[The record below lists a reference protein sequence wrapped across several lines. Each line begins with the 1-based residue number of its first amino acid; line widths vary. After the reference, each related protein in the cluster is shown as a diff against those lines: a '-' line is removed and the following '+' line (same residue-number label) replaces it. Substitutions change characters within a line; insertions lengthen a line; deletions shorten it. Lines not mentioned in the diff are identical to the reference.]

1 MALQSV
7 VLFHTVHKA
16 MRRAINLKTLI
27 VDDEPLARNE
37 LNYLLTQNGQF
48 DQIDEA
54 ETISETLEKLLYD
67 TYDVI
72 FLDIH
77 LMDES
82 GLDLAEKIKKMRQ
95 PPYII
100 FATAHDNF
108 AVKAFELNAT
118 DYILKPFEQARI
130 DAAVSRVAAQLQTT
144 IQTNT
149 DKKSE
154 ETDADNT
161 QKQEQKSVN
170 KTPEVLPIEV
180 DERIHVLNQKD
191 IIALSVN
198 NKKTTLHTVNHDYE
212 TSEPMNTYAK
222 RLDPKQFIRI
232 HRATIINKKH
242 IQTVEHWF
250 NYTYQVTMTNNLKVQ
265 VSRSYMKNFK
275 QTIGL
280 E

>member
-1 MALQSV
+1 M
-7 VLFHTVHKA
+7 
-16 MRRAINLKTLI
+16 KTLI

-48 DQIDEA
+48 DKIEEA

-130 DAAVSRVAAQLQTT
+130 DAAVARVAAQLQTHT
-144 IQTNT
+144 KTET
-149 DKKSE
+149 EVKSE
-154 ETDADNT
+154 ETNHQQ
-161 QKQEQKSVN
+161 QKLKSTD
-170 KTPEVLPIEV
+170 KAPEVLPIEV
-180 DERIHVLNQKD
+180 DERIYVLNQKD
-191 IIALSVN
+191 IIALTVN
-198 NKKTTLHTVNHDYE
+198 NKRTTLHTLTHDYE
-212 TSEPMNTYAK
+212 TSEPMNNYAK
-222 RLDPKQFIRI
+222 RLDEKQFIRI
-232 HRATIINKKH
+232 HRATK
-242 IQTVEHWF
+242 
-250 NYTYQVTMTNNLKVQ
+250 
-265 VSRSYMKNFK
+265 
-275 QTIGL
+275 IGRAHV
-280 E
+280 

>member
-1 MALQSV
+1 M
-7 VLFHTVHKA
+7 
-16 MRRAINLKTLI
+16 KTLI

-37 LNYLLTQNGQF
+37 LNYLLTQNGHF
-48 DQIDEA
+48 DKIEEA

-130 DAAVSRVAAQLQTT
+130 DAAVARVATQ
-144 IQTNT
+144 IQTSTQSTAETKVEAT
-149 DKKSE
+149 DQQE
-154 ETDADNT
+154 ETSANHAPD
-161 QKQEQKSVN
+161 
-170 KTPEVLPIEV
+170 VLPIEV
-180 DERIHVLNQKD
+180 DERIYVLNQKD
-191 IIALSVN
+191 IIALTVN
-198 NKKTTLHTVNHDYE
+198 NKRTTLHTINKDYE
-212 TSEPMNTYAK
+212 TSEPMNNYAK
-222 RLDPKQFIRI
+222 RLDAKQFIRI
-232 HRATIINKKH
+232 HRATIINKAH
-242 IQTVEHWF
+242 IQTVEPWF
-250 NYTYQVTMTNNLKVQ
+250 NYTYQVTMTNHLKVQ
-265 VSRSYMKNFK
+265 VSRSYMKTFK